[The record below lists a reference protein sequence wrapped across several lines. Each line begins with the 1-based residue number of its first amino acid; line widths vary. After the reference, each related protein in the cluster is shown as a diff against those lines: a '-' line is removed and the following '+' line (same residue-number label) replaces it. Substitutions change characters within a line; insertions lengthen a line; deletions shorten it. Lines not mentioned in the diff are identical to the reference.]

1 MPTNLL
7 IFFKIFSFN
16 YNHRPSLKK
25 YLKSNDGWLN
35 FTFGFK
41 TENGSVEQALKFENG
56 NVTVL
61 DDIPETLDAQLIFC
75 DENALKEAATQPPNR
90 LMFALME
97 NRMITHGNLGYLQLI
112 NFYLS
117 VLLKPIQVAKL
128 KKEAKSEKRNYDTD
142 RASQH
147 SLETRKLQQMKA
159 QAVDAGVQFLKDP
172 YLAEFSLVDFPRLR
186 DFLSIHLKTKPAI
199 CHERVEILTQ
209 WFKENGFEKDKKGQP
224 WVVELRQAQ
233 AFKYLMENKKPM
245 IRKNDL
251 IAGTSTTKE
260 IGVILY
266 PDAMVR

>member
-1 MPTNLL
+1 
-7 IFFKIFSFN
+7 
-16 YNHRPSLKK
+16 
-25 YLKSNDGWLN
+25 
-35 FTFGFK
+35 
-41 TENGSVEQALKFENG
+41 
-56 NVTVL
+56 
-61 DDIPETLDAQLIFC
+61 
-75 DENALKEAATQPPNR
+75 
-90 LMFALME
+90 MFALME

-209 WFKENGFEKDKKGQP
+209 WFKENGFEKDKKANRGWSNFGRP
-224 WVVELRQAQ
+224 GHS
-233 AFKYLMENKKPM
+233 N
-245 IRKNDL
+245 I
-251 IAGTSTTKE
+251 
-260 IGVILY
+260 
-266 PDAMVR
+266 